1 MLLVAALLAGCASDV
16 PESEPTRPADA
27 LTWATEV
34 DEEIDGLPIAV
45 GSQSRP
51 VDLLLGWIANETLV
65 AAGADVTDD
74 LDLGDTQT
82 TRDAQLAGLIDLYWE
97 TTGTGWL
104 ALLREIGP
112 SADPEQLYE
121 DVRDEDLEENGI
133 VWLPPAPAD
142 TGVGIVASPGV
153 IEDRG
158 IVDLERAGRGAGG
171 PGRRHRG
178 LCLGRRS
185 AARLLRPEPPWPMP
199 PTSASGPAWSTRSP
213 RARSSRSTEEGTF
226 CPFAL
231 VDRLNV
237 GLADADLAFLEDDLG
252 AFVAEQPSV
261 TIREDTYDM
270 ASGLDDLFAPVAA
283 ALDID
288 TLRDL
293 VARIIEDD
301 EDPRDGGSGVAGRR
315 RPGRGLSRRP
325 RRSGPLA
332 GDGDSVHAVAAIDVV
347 RKYLDAGVSY
357 AQVTREKAEEIV
369 KDLVKAGEV
378 RAEDAQAA
386 VKDLVERSRK
396 SSEALSER
404 IRSEVRDQLVKVQ
417 PATQADVDA
426 LAKRVA
432 AVERA
437 TKKPAARK
445 PAARKPAARK
455 PAARKPAAKK
465 PAAR

>member
-1 MLLVAALLAGCASDV
+1 MRRAVPVVWMLLVAGLLAACASDV
-16 PESEPTRPADA
+16 PDSEPPRPAAA
-27 LTWATEV
+27 LTCTTEV
-34 DEEIDGLPIAV
+34 DEAIDGLPIAV

-51 VDLLLGWIANETLV
+51 VDLLLGWIATETLV

-74 LDLGDTQT
+74 LNLGDTQT

-142 TGVGIVASPGV
+142 TGIGIVASPAV
-153 IEDRG
+153 IEERG
-158 IVDLERAGRGAGG
+158 IVDLSALAAALEDPDEALKVCVSALDQ
-171 PGRRHRG
+171 PLDSSG
-178 LCLGRRS
+178 LS
-185 AARLLRPEPPWPMP
+185 ALADAADVRIRPRLVNPV
-199 PTSASGPAWSTRSP
+199 SP
-213 RARSSRSTEEGTF
+213 SEIIELTEEGTF

-237 GLADADLAFLEDDLG
+237 RLADADVTFLNDDLG

-261 TIREDTYDM
+261 TIRQDTYDM

-301 EDPRDGGSGVAGRR
+301 EDPRTVA
-315 RPGRGLSRRP
+315 RGWL
-325 RRSGPLA
+325 
-332 GDGDSVHAVAAIDVV
+332 V
-347 RKYLDAGVSY
+347 
-357 AQVTREKAEEIV
+357 EEG
-369 KDLVKAGEV
+369 L
-378 RAEDAQAA
+378 AED
-386 VKDLVERSRK
+386 
-396 SSEALSER
+396 
-404 IRSEVRDQLVKVQ
+404 
-417 PATQADVDA
+417 
-426 LAKRVA
+426 
-432 AVERA
+432 
-437 TKKPAARK
+437 
-445 PAARKPAARK
+445 
-455 PAARKPAAKK
+455 
-465 PAAR
+465 

>member
-1 MLLVAALLAGCASDV
+1 LRRTVPVVGMLLVAGLLAGCASDV

-74 LDLGDTQT
+74 LNLGDTQT

-112 SADPEQLYE
+112 SADAEQLYE

-158 IVDLERAGRGAGG
+158 IVDLSALAAALED
-171 PGRRHRG
+171 PDDG
-178 LCLGRRS
+178 LAVCVS
-185 AARLLRPEPPWPMP
+185 AVDQPLDSSGLSALADAADVRIRPRLVNPV
-199 PTSASGPAWSTRSP
+199 SP
-213 RARSSRSTEEGTF
+213 SEIIALSEEGTF

-237 GLADADLAFLEDDLG
+237 GLADADVTFLNDDLG

-270 ASGLDDLFAPVAA
+270 ASGLDELFAPVAA

-301 EDPRDGGSGVAGRR
+301 EDPR
-315 RPGRGLSRRP
+315 
-325 RRSGPLA
+325 
-332 GDGDSVHAVAAIDVV
+332 AVA
-347 RKYLDAGVSY
+347 
-357 AQVTREKAEEIV
+357 REWLVEEG
-369 KDLVKAGEV
+369 L
-378 RAEDAQAA
+378 AED
-386 VKDLVERSRK
+386 
-396 SSEALSER
+396 
-404 IRSEVRDQLVKVQ
+404 
-417 PATQADVDA
+417 
-426 LAKRVA
+426 
-432 AVERA
+432 
-437 TKKPAARK
+437 
-445 PAARKPAARK
+445 
-455 PAARKPAAKK
+455 
-465 PAAR
+465 